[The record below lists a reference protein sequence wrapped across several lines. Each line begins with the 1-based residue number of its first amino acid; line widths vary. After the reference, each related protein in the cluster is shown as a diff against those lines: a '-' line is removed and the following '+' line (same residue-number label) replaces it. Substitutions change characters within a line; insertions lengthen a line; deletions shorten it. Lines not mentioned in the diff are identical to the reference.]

1 MFCFLGSSPGDTVGL
16 NLKIPL
22 YLGGVNQTLVRVAP
36 SVGVTTG
43 FSGCISQVGL
53 HMPGFSIQCFQ
64 LFSLPNCFHYPFTA
78 NQLLCSSVSSK

>member
-43 FSGCISQVGL
+43 FSGCISQVL
-53 HMPGFSIQCFQ
+53 MPGFSI
-64 LFSLPNCFHYPFTA
+64 SLEKK
-78 NQLLCSSVSSK
+78 SSFYFKYVRHTRVTIVTLGTVTSCG